1 MPSQK
6 QLLVT
11 VAFSK
16 RSIFVVTNDAFQLW
30 NVIQLI
36 GQFAKYLGAS
46 FSMKIYSDVTEISFP
61 DLFDKIQEY

>member
-6 QLLVT
+6 QLL

-46 FSMKIYSDVTEISFP
+46 FSMKIYSDVTESFP

>member
-6 QLLVT
+6 QLLV
-11 VAFSK
+11 AFSK
-16 RSIFVVTNDAFQLW
+16 HGIFVVAYDAFQLW